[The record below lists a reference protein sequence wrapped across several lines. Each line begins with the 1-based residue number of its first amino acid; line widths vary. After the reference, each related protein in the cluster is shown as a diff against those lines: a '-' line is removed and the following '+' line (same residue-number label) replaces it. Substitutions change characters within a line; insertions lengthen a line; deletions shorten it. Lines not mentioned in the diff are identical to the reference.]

1 LEAVQKAESI
11 KPDIVLL
18 DVGLPK
24 LNGLNT
30 AELIRKCSPESK
42 IVFLTNETD
51 PDVVKAA
58 LDTGALGYVHK
69 LQAGTEL
76 KTAVE
81 AALRGQQFVSPNLK
95 VDFLDIFAAWEHPPK
110 RCQRVCEICVM
121 RSKSASGS
129 SLWEAS
135 PLNRSTGS
143 SSTPNDADGA
153 VRQPYAGLQERL
165 LCIFL
170 D

>member
-1 LEAVQKAESI
+1 MLLVDDSEQFRQSLLSTLQEICGLCITGEAADGLEAVQKAESI

-18 DVGLPK
+18 DIGLPK

-42 IVFLTNETD
+42 IVFLTLEKD

-81 AALRGQQFVSPNLK
+81 AALRGQQFVSPNL
-95 VDFLDIFAAWEHPPK
+95 
-110 RCQRVCEICVM
+110 
-121 RSKSASGS
+121 
-129 SLWEAS
+129 
-135 PLNRSTGS
+135 T
-143 SSTPNDADGA
+143 
-153 VRQPYAGLQERL
+153 
-165 LCIFL
+165 
-170 D
+170 

>member
-1 LEAVQKAESI
+1 MLLVDDNEPFRRSLPLTLQEIPGVCITGEAADGFEAVQKAESI

-18 DVGLPK
+18 DIGLPK

-42 IVFLTNETD
+42 IVFLTLEKD

-81 AALRGQQFVSPNLK
+81 AALRGQQFVSPNL
-95 VDFLDIFAAWEHPPK
+95 
-110 RCQRVCEICVM
+110 
-121 RSKSASGS
+121 
-129 SLWEAS
+129 
-135 PLNRSTGS
+135 T
-143 SSTPNDADGA
+143 
-153 VRQPYAGLQERL
+153 
-165 LCIFL
+165 
-170 D
+170 

>member
-1 LEAVQKAESI
+1 MLLVDDSEPFRQSLLSTLQEISGLSITGEAADGLEAVQKAESI
-11 KPDIVLL
+11 KPDIILL

-69 LQAGTEL
+69 LQTVTEL
-76 KTAVE
+76 RTAVE

-95 VDFLDIFAAWEHPPK
+95 VEFPNTFAA
-110 RCQRVCEICVM
+110 
-121 RSKSASGS
+121 
-129 SLWEAS
+129 
-135 PLNRSTGS
+135 
-143 SSTPNDADGA
+143 
-153 VRQPYAGLQERL
+153 
-165 LCIFL
+165 
-170 D
+170 

>member
-1 LEAVQKAESI
+1 VEAADGFEAVQKAESI
-11 KPDIVLL
+11 RPDIVLL
-18 DVGLPK
+18 DIGLPK
-24 LNGLNT
+24 LNGLNI

-58 LDTGALGYVHK
+58 LDTGAVGYVHK

-95 VDFLDIFAAWEHPPK
+95 VDFLDTFAA
-110 RCQRVCEICVM
+110 
-121 RSKSASGS
+121 
-129 SLWEAS
+129 
-135 PLNRSTGS
+135 
-143 SSTPNDADGA
+143 
-153 VRQPYAGLQERL
+153 
-165 LCIFL
+165 
-170 D
+170 

>member
-1 LEAVQKAESI
+1 MDNGRTVRSGEPPWCHSCRMLLVDDNEPFRRSLLLLLQEISGLCITGEAADGFEAVQKAESI

-18 DVGLPK
+18 DIGLPK

-30 AELIRKCSPESK
+30 AELIRNCSPESK

-58 LDTGALGYVHK
+58 LDAGASGYVHK

-95 VDFLDIFAAWEHPPK
+95 VDFLDTFAA
-110 RCQRVCEICVM
+110 
-121 RSKSASGS
+121 
-129 SLWEAS
+129 
-135 PLNRSTGS
+135 
-143 SSTPNDADGA
+143 
-153 VRQPYAGLQERL
+153 
-165 LCIFL
+165 
-170 D
+170 

>member
-1 LEAVQKAESI
+1 MLLVDDNERFRRSLLLMLHEISGLCIAGEATDGFEAVQKAESI

-18 DVGLPK
+18 DIGLPK
-24 LNGLNT
+24 RNGLNT

-58 LDTGALGYVHK
+58 LDTGAAGYVHK

-81 AALRGQQFVSPNLK
+81 AALRGQLFVSPNLK
-95 VDFLDIFAAWEHPPK
+95 VDFLDTRAA
-110 RCQRVCEICVM
+110 
-121 RSKSASGS
+121 
-129 SLWEAS
+129 
-135 PLNRSTGS
+135 
-143 SSTPNDADGA
+143 
-153 VRQPYAGLQERL
+153 
-165 LCIFL
+165 
-170 D
+170 

>member
-1 LEAVQKAESI
+1 MDDGRAERSGKPPWCHSCRMLLVDDNEPFRRSLFLMLQEISGLCITGEAADGFEAVQKAESI

-18 DVGLPK
+18 DIGLPK
-24 LNGLNT
+24 VNGLNV

-42 IVFLTNETD
+42 IVCLTNETD

-58 LDTGALGYVHK
+58 LDTGAVGYVHK

-95 VDFLDIFAAWEHPPK
+95 VNFLDTFAA
-110 RCQRVCEICVM
+110 
-121 RSKSASGS
+121 
-129 SLWEAS
+129 
-135 PLNRSTGS
+135 
-143 SSTPNDADGA
+143 
-153 VRQPYAGLQERL
+153 
-165 LCIFL
+165 
-170 D
+170 

>member
-1 LEAVQKAESI
+1 MDNGSTVRSGEPPRWHSCRMLLVDDSEPFRQSLLSMLQEISGLCITGEAADGFEAVQKAESI

-51 PDVVKAA
+51 HDIVKAA
-58 LDTGALGYVHK
+58 LDTGAVGYVHK

-81 AALRGQQFVSPNLK
+81 AALRGR
-95 VDFLDIFAAWEHPPK
+95 H
-110 RCQRVCEICVM
+110 
-121 RSKSASGS
+121 SA
-129 SLWEAS
+129 LY
-135 PLNRSTGS
+135 
-143 SSTPNDADGA
+143 
-153 VRQPYAGLQERL
+153 V
-165 LCIFL
+165 
-170 D
+170 